1 MDMQEWIKS
10 IIASKRRK
18 AFPLM
23 PAAGL
28 ALTGLRISDIVSDG
42 ARQAE
47 CLIALAVRYPS
58 AAAITFMD
66 LSVEAEAF
74 GSEVVMLGN
83 ELPTVQGRIVHDSGG
98 AKSLGVP
105 EVGRGRTSEYLK
117 SARLAAEGIHDR
129 PVFGCHIGPFS
140 LAGRLC
146 GMTEALMNIHMD
158 PDSLHRVL
166 RKCTDFLIDYAKA
179 FRGAGVEGI
188 VMAEPAA
195 GLISPAQCDD
205 FSSAYVR
212 DFVEQ
217 VQDRSFMVILHN
229 CGASPRHVGYMAS
242 TGAMGLH
249 FGNAADMAKVMPQLP
264 DTVLGLG
271 NLDPSGVFRGG
282 TPEIVRE
289 ETGRLLHTTGGFK
302 NFVISSGCDIP
313 SGTPL
318 ENIDAFFR
326 TLEEYNAIKTEPD
339 GKPAGVQ

>member
-10 IIASKRRK
+10 IVASKTRR

-23 PAAGL
+23 PAVGL
-28 ALTGLRISDIVSDG
+28 ALTGLRISDVVSDG

-47 CLIALAVRYPS
+47 CLIALAGKYPS

-74 GSEVVMLGN
+74 GSDVVVLGN
-83 ELPTVQGRIVHDSGG
+83 ELPTVQGKIVHDSGEAG
-98 AKSLGVP
+98 SLGIP
-105 EVGRGRTSEYLK
+105 EVGSGRTREYLK
-117 SARLAAEGIHDR
+117 SAGLAAAGIHDR

-146 GMTEALMNIHMD
+146 GMTEAMMNIHMN
-158 PDSLHRVL
+158 PESLHRVL
-166 RKCTDFLIDYAKA
+166 RTCTEFLINYAMA
-179 FRGAGVEGI
+179 FRGAGVDGI

-195 GLISPAQCDD
+195 GLISPAQCDA

-212 DFVEQ
+212 DFIGQ

-229 CGASPRHVGYMAS
+229 CGSSPRHVSSMAS

-249 FGNAADMAKVMPQLP
+249 FGNAVDMAKVMPQLP
-264 DTVLGLG
+264 DTILGLG
-271 NLDPSGVFRGG
+271 NLDPSGVFLGG

-289 ETGRLLHTTGGFK
+289 ETGRLLHTTEGFR
-302 NFVISSGCDIP
+302 NFIISSGCDIP
-313 SGTPL
+313 TGTPL
-318 ENIDAFFR
+318 ENIDAFFN
-326 TLEEYNAIKTEPD
+326 TLEEYNAKRTGTKWTAAE
-339 GKPAGVQ
+339 VW